1 MRGDVLMERGSTE
14 VVTFR
19 NAAQTVARTLLKPFF
34 KETVMLLL
42 PRALY
47 CLIALAIGAAVTA
60 PARSQAA
67 HLAHPS
73 SMPASPKPPSKQVL
87 ALFDAAERGATP
99 KVKALLDKGVSAKVQ
114 APNGLTPLILASM
127 MNHPDTVKLLLD
139 RGADV
144 NAALRPG
151 GYIGGSTPLIMA
163 ASGFTNILAGAKTPP
178 APPGYEGHEIEFM
191 KKHPGLVKKW
201 EAQTDTWSKGYGVIV
216 GMLTARGADVN
227 AQTTGGMTAIAA
239 AATSGDLETVKL
251 LLDKGARLDL
261 PTYNR
266 AYRSGKPLESTSG
279 YEALTGA
286 TSMDQHSPELIKL
299 LLAHGAKPNAVSSND
314 LTPLG
319 RAAQGGDAQV
329 VQLLLDA
336 GADVNSYDGFG
347 RTALMLA
354 QRNKHADV
362 VALLD
367 KAGAKSLPQ
376 GPHDEVTIRELGQR
390 PNGEKVMRRT
400 ETSTQVTV
408 TRVVPKPK
416 PEKPQGH

>member
-1 MRGDVLMERGSTE
+1 LRGDVLMERGSTE

-191 KKHPGLVKKW
+191 KKHPGFGRPGDRQAAAGQRRTPGPADLQQGLSKR
-201 EAQTDTWSKGYGVIV
+201 EASGKHER
-216 GMLTARGADVN
+216 LRGADGGHLDGP
-227 AQTTGGMTAIAA
+227 AQPRADQAPARARGEAERRVVERPDAA
-239 AATSGDLETVKL
+239 
-251 LLDKGARLDL
+251 R
-261 PTYNR
+261 
-266 AYRSGKPLESTSG
+266 
-279 YEALTGA
+279 
-286 TSMDQHSPELIKL
+286 Q
-299 LLAHGAKPNAVSSND
+299 
-314 LTPLG
+314 G
-319 RAAQGGDAQV
+319 RA
-329 VQLLLDA
+329 
-336 GADVNSYDGFG
+336 G
-347 RTALMLA
+347 R
-354 QRNKHADV
+354 
-362 VALLD
+362 
-367 KAGAKSLPQ
+367 
-376 GPHDEVTIRELGQR
+376 
-390 PNGEKVMRRT
+390 
-400 ETSTQVTV
+400 
-408 TRVVPKPK
+408 
-416 PEKPQGH
+416 